1 MDAKLSHKPTA
12 ESAPGATRFCIVR
25 HGETDWNAERRLQ
38 GHIDIG
44 LNANGLHQ
52 AQAAAWGLQPHNFDG
67 CYCSDLL
74 RTQETAA
81 AIAVVTGLRSR
92 LEPGLRERHFGLFQ
106 GRTAAEVE
114 RDFPEAYAAYLARDI
129 DHPFDDG
136 ESLRVFDQRIAA
148 TVNRLAAA
156 HPGQTLLLVAHGG
169 VLDVIYRRA
178 HGRDLAGPRDFPIPN
193 AALNWIS
200 VCAEGWRVEVW
211 GDQRHLQSSLDEV
224 AQ

>member
-1 MDAKLSHKPTA
+1 MAV
-12 ESAPGATRFCIVR
+12 TRFCIVR

-44 LNANGLHQ
+44 LNANGLRQ
-52 AQAAAWGLQPHNFDG
+52 AEAAAWGLQPHAFDA

-81 AIAVVTGLRSR
+81 AIAVVTGLRPR
-92 LEPGLRERHFGLFQ
+92 LEPGLRERHFGVFQ

-114 RDFPEAYAAYLARDI
+114 RDFPEDYAAYVRRDV

-136 ESLRVFDQRIAA
+136 ESLRAFDARIA
-148 TVNRLAAA
+148 TTLDKLAAC
-156 HPGQTLLLVAHGG
+156 HPGQTVLLVAHGG

-178 HGRDLAGPRDFPIPN
+178 HGRDLISPRDFPIPN

-200 VCAEGWRVEVW
+200 VGPEGWWVEVW
-211 GDQRHLQSSLDEV
+211 GDQRHLTSSLDEV
-224 AQ
+224 AH

>member
-1 MDAKLSHKPTA
+1 MQHGTHTIT
-12 ESAPGATRFCIVR
+12 GTTRFCIVR

-44 LNANGLHQ
+44 LNANGLRQ
-52 AQAAAWGLQPHNFDG
+52 AEAAAWGLQPHNFDA

-81 AIAVVTGLRSR
+81 AIAVVTGLRPR

-106 GRTAAEVE
+106 GRTADEVE
-114 RDFPEAYAAYLARDI
+114 RDFPQDFAAYKARDI
-129 DHPFDDG
+129 DHCFDDG
-136 ESLRVFDQRIAA
+136 ESLRAFDLRIAE
-148 TVNRLAAA
+148 TLNRLAVQHA
-156 HPGQTLLLVAHGG
+156 GQTVLLVAHGG

-178 HGRDLAGPRDFPIPN
+178 HGRDLASPRDFPIPN

-200 VCAEGWRVEVW
+200 VSADGWRVEVW
-211 GDQRHLQSSLDEV
+211 GDQRHLAGSLDET